1 MYNKLMFFFIFSL
14 VFTSTSSVP
23 AIAGTNYQSGFQEI
37 IIKDPSRPLQ
47 VGIWYPTEK
56 QQLSVEKIADTPVFV
71 GENAVRNAPVIGKG
85 HPLIL
90 ISHGFGGSWKNQAW
104 LASALSRYGYIVAA
118 PNHPG
123 TTTQN
128 MNLKI
133 AQNMLER
140 PNDISRTLTYLLSDH
155 VFSTA
160 INPQKIGVVGH
171 SYGGWTAIEL
181 IGGQSS
187 ADEFEQSCQTYPFL
201 ESCKTYQQ
209 QMNGLDKESDYFNL
223 DKDMRDP
230 RISAAFI
237 FDLGLARGF
246 TPKSLANIKVPT
258 LVVAAG
264 DFNKALP
271 AELESQYLI
280 QHMPS
285 HTTEYISLD
294 KATHFSFFGI
304 CKENAI
310 TLLKEEEIDD
320 SYICEND
327 INQRQLIHQ
336 LMINKIISYMD

>member
-1 MYNKLMFFFIFSL
+1 MNNNLIFFSCVFLLFFSAN
-14 VFTSTSSVP
+14 SV
-23 AIAGTNYQSGFQEI
+23 AITQAKYQSGFQEI
-37 IIKDPSRPLQ
+37 IVEDPNRPLQ
-47 VGIWYPTEK
+47 AMIWYPTE
-56 QQLSVEKIADTPVFV
+56 QQLPVEKVADNPVFV
-71 GENAVRNAPVIGKG
+71 GENAVRNAQIIGKD

-104 LASALSRYGYIVAA
+104 LASALSRHGYIVAA

-128 MNLKI
+128 MNRKV
-133 AQNMLER
+133 AQDMLER
-140 PNDISRTLTYLLSDH
+140 PNDISRTLTYLLSDQA
-155 VFSTA
+155 FSAA
-160 INPQKIGVVGH
+160 INPQKIGIVGH

-181 IGGQSS
+181 IGGQFS
-187 ADEFEQSCQTYPFL
+187 ASQFEQSCQTYPFL
-201 ESCKTYQQ
+201 ESCETYQQ
-209 QMNGLDKESDYFNL
+209 QMEGLDNDSDYFKL
-223 DKDMRDP
+223 DKDMRDS

-246 TPKSLANIKVPT
+246 TPNSLANIKVPT
-258 LVVAAG
+258 LVVSAG
-264 DFNKALP
+264 DFNKGLP

-304 CKENAI
+304 CKKNAI
-310 TLLKEEEIDD
+310 ELLKEEEIDE

-336 LMINKIISYMD
+336 LMINKITSYME

>member
-1 MYNKLMFFFIFSL
+1 MA
-14 VFTSTSSVP
+14 
-23 AIAGTNYQSGFQEI
+23 AIAQTKYQSGFQEI
-37 IIKDPSRPLQ
+37 IIEDPYRPLQ
-47 VGIWYPTEK
+47 AVIWYPAEQ
-56 QQLSVEKIADTPVFV
+56 QQLSVEKIADTSVFV

-90 ISHGFGGSWKNQAW
+90 ISHGFGGSWKNQVW
-104 LASALSRYGYIVAA
+104 LASALSRHGYIVAA

-123 TTTQN
+123 TTTHN
-128 MNLKI
+128 MNRKI

-140 PNDISRTLTYLLSDH
+140 PNDISRTLTYLFSDP

-160 INPQKIGVVGH
+160 INSQKIGIVGH

-181 IGGQSS
+181 IGGQFS
-187 ADEFEQSCQTYPFL
+187 ADQFEQSCHTYPFL
-201 ESCKTYQQ
+201 ESCKTYQR
-209 QMNGLDKESDYFNL
+209 QMDGLDKESDYFKL
-223 DKDMRDP
+223 DKDIRDP

-258 LVVAAG
+258 LVVSAG

-271 AELESQYLI
+271 VELESQYLI
-280 QHMPS
+280 QHMPP

-294 KATHFSFFGI
+294 EATHFSFLGI

-310 TLLKEEEIDD
+310 ALLKEEKIDD

-336 LMINKIISYMD
+336 LMINKIMSYMDKL